1 LLLLLSLSLS
11 LLTHSGIDTIVGT
24 NKYRLEQEDEVDVLQ
39 IDNSAVRLSQI
50 ARLKELRANRNEDE
64 VQAALS
70 ALTASAQ
77 STESTGLGENPHNL
91 MHLAI
96 NAARVRCTLGKK
108 GVW

>member
-1 LLLLLSLSLS
+1 M
-11 LLTHSGIDTIVGT
+11 
-24 NKYRLEQEDEVDVLQ
+24 EVLQ

-50 ARLKELRANRNEDE
+50 ARLKEVRANRNEDE

-77 STESTGLGENPHNL
+77 STESTGLGNNPQNL

-108 GVW
+108 GWLSLVGFELYSWIFVDLTALFDGTVDT

>member
-1 LLLLLSLSLS
+1 M
-11 LLTHSGIDTIVGT
+11 GT
-24 NKYRLEQEDEVDVLQ
+24 NKYRLEQEDEVEVLQ

-50 ARLKELRANRNEDE
+50 ARLKEVRANRNEDE

-77 STESTGLGENPHNL
+77 STESTGLGNNPQNL

-96 NAARVRCTLGKK
+96 NAARARCTLGKK
-108 GVW
+108 GWLSLVGFELYIVGFLLI